1 MVQLLAVV
9 MGPDTES
16 AGEQAGHTVALCDA
30 RAQFQFLYHPG
41 RVFWLRGPHQSGAG
55 ETVTRVP
62 AAEADKMAETLEIFE
77 TMVSDHIHTAYR
89 EMCDASQCCMIL
101 GQPVYNCPLL
111 VAITSTFTSLSNIA
125 NMSVYRDSF
134 GRVQ

>member
-9 MGPDTES
+9 LGPDTES
-16 AGEQAGHTVALCDA
+16 AGGQTDQTGHTVALCDA

-41 RVFWLRGPHQSGAG
+41 RVFWLRAAHQSGAG
-55 ETVTRVP
+55 VTVTRVP

-89 EMCDASQCCMIL
+89 EMRDA
-101 GQPVYNCPLL
+101 
-111 VAITSTFTSLSNIA
+111 
-125 NMSVYRDSF
+125 
-134 GRVQ
+134 

>member
-9 MGPDTES
+9 LGSDTET
-16 AGEQAGHTVALCDA
+16 AEEQAGHTVALCDA

-55 ETVTRVP
+55 VTVTRVP

-89 EMCDASQCCMIL
+89 ETCDASQCCMIL